1 MKERCVIPLILLF
14 AAVILLVFS
23 LVKGKL
29 TFALMAVAIGA
40 FGSCQELLQKPELA
54 GHSDLLT
61 VGAEVCVLAVAGLS
75 VWFAAGRRQK

>member
-1 MKERCVIPLILLF
+1 MILLF

-29 TFALMAVAIGA
+29 PLALMAVAIGA

-54 GHSDLLT
+54 AYGDLL
-61 VGAEVCVLAVAGLS
+61 VIGSEVCVLAVAGIS
-75 VWFAAGRRQK
+75 FWFAAGRRQK